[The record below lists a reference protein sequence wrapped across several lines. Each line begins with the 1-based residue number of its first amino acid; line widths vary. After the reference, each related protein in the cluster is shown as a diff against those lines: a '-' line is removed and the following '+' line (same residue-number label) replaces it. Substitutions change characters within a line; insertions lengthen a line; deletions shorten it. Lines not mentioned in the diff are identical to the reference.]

1 METANG
7 KGENDAG
14 ADQDS
19 WAAHYA
25 EHASSL
31 RAYLGARVSSKELAE
46 DLLQQTFL
54 RLVQRANLASI
65 ENPGAYMRATASR
78 VLADHY
84 RSSQARQA
92 GKFVEFSEEL
102 HEDGDAA
109 PGRWLQTQEQLG
121 QLERALGTLSKQV
134 RRAFV
139 LSRVNGHTYA
149 EIGEILSIS
158 PRTVEKHVAKGLA
171 TCFRHLQRF
180 VQSNDASKKKGMKQ

>member
-1 METANG
+1 METAND
-7 KGENDAG
+7 KSEHDAG
-14 ADQDS
+14 ADQDT

-25 EHASSL
+25 EHSSSV

-54 RLVQRANLASI
+54 RLVQRANRASI
-65 ENPGAYMRATASR
+65 ENPWAYIRATASH

-92 GKFVEFSEEL
+92 GKFVEFSEEQ
-102 HEDGDAA
+102 HEGRDAT
-109 PGRWLQTQEQLG
+109 PGRWLQTQEQMG

-134 RRAFV
+134 RRSFI

-171 TCFRHLQRF
+171 TCFRHLQKFAR
-180 VQSNDASKKKGMKQ
+180 SEEASENTEE

>member
-1 METANG
+1 MLNTTIEKN
-7 KGENDAG
+7 EQVAG
-14 ADQDS
+14 ANQDS
-19 WAAHYA
+19 WSAHYR
-25 EHASSL
+25 EHAGSL
-31 RAYLGARVSSKELAE
+31 RVYLGARVSSPELAE

-54 RLVQRANLASI
+54 RLVQRADRASI

-84 RSSQARQA
+84 RSSKARGA
-92 GKFVEFSEEL
+92 GRHVEFNEEQ
-102 HEDGDAA
+102 HEDRRAT
-109 PGRWLQTQEQLG
+109 PGRWLHTQEQLG

-171 TCFRHLQRF
+171 TCVRHLQRF
-180 VQSNDASKKKGMKQ
+180 AQSNG